1 MDKNS
6 ARARIEK
13 LRRELHR
20 HNHLY
25 YVKAQPEITDFE
37 FDLLLNELETL
48 EKKFP
53 EFSDDNSPTKRVGSD
68 ISEGFEQHPHEI
80 PMLSLGNTYSREE
93 LAAFAERVRKV
104 IDEPVEY
111 VCELKYDGVAIS
123 LTYEQGRLVRALT
136 RGDGVTGDDVTS
148 NVRTIRSIP
157 LQLSG
162 NLQTTDNRW
171 GTADG
176 TTAGHVINGY
186 PERFEIRGEVLMPL
200 EGFRR
205 MNEQRRKAGEQLF
218 ANPRNA
224 TAGTL
229 KMQNSSI
236 VAKRPLDCYLYSFA
250 ARESLFTTHFESL
263 NACSDWGFKIP
274 PYSKLVGSLDEV
286 FGFIDHWAD
295 NRRELPFEIDGVVVK
310 VNSLEQQEQ
319 LGFTAKTP
327 RWAIA
332 YKFKAERARTQLLSV
347 DFQVGRTGAVTPV
360 ANLEPVPLAGTTV
373 KRASLHN
380 ADQIAMLGLKEEDH
394 VYVEKGGDI
403 IPKIV
408 GVDIGMRKGD
418 PAPVVFISTC
428 PECGTEL
435 TRLPGEAAHYCP
447 NAYGCPPQI
456 KERLEHFVSRKAMN
470 INAAEAT
477 IELLYNEG
485 LVHNPADLYQLR
497 YEDVIGLDRFA
508 ERSSRNLIASIE
520 DSKAVP
526 FPRVLYALGIRYVG
540 ETVAKKLAIHFKS
553 IDQLIAATKEELVEV
568 DEIGERIAES
578 VISFFS
584 NEKNVRMTDELMN
597 AGVRF
602 AIPREEQ
609 AVSDRLGGKTFVIS
623 GKFSGYSRDELKE
636 MVEKNGGRNVSS
648 VSAKTSY
655 ILAGENMG
663 PEKLKKA
670 ESLGIPVISMDDF
683 MNMVKG

>member
-6 ARARIEK
+6 AKARIEE
-13 LRRELHR
+13 LRSKLHR
-20 HNHLY
+20 YNYLY
-25 YVKAQPEITDFE
+25 YVKAQPEISDFE
-37 FDLLLNELETL
+37 FDLLLQELETL

-53 EFSDDNSPTKRVGSD
+53 EFSDDNSPTRRVGSD
-68 ISEGFEQHPHEI
+68 ISEGFEQHPHKI

-93 LAAFAERVRKV
+93 LTAFADRVRKV

-123 LTYEQGRLVRALT
+123 LTYENGRLVRAIT

-162 NLQTTDNRW
+162 N
-171 GTADG
+171 
-176 TTAGHVINGY
+176 GY

-205 MNEQRRKAGEQLF
+205 MNEQRREAGEQLF

-250 ARESLFTTHFESL
+250 ARESLFTSHFESL
-263 NACSDWGFKIP
+263 NACSAWGFKIP

-286 FGFIDHWAD
+286 FEYIDHWAG
-295 NRRELPFEIDGVVVK
+295 RRQELPFEIDGVVVK

-332 YKFKAERARTQLLSV
+332 YKFKAEQVSTKLLSV

-360 ANLEPVPLAGTTV
+360 ANLEPVLLAGTKV

-380 ADQIAMLGLKEEDH
+380 ADQIAMLGLWKHDQ
-394 VYVEKGGDI
+394 VFVEKGGDI

-408 GVDIGMRKGD
+408 GVDIGRRTGD
-418 PAPVVFISTC
+418 PVPVSFIDRC
-428 PECGTEL
+428 PECGTGL
-435 TRLPGEAAHYCP
+435 TRLPGEVAYYCP

-456 KERLEHFVSRKAMN
+456 KERIEHFVSRKAMN
-470 INAAEAT
+470 IKAAEAT

-485 LVHNPADLYQLR
+485 LVNNPADLYKLK
-497 YEDVIGLDRFA
+497 YEDIIGLERFA
-508 ERSSRNLIASIE
+508 EKSSVNLISSIDASRT
-520 DSKAVP
+520 VP

-540 ETVAKKLAIHFKS
+540 ETVAKKLALHFIS
-553 IDQLIAATKEELVEV
+553 LERLMAATKEELVAV

-578 VISFFS
+578 VISFFG
-584 NEKNVRMTDELMN
+584 NEKNVRMTGELVN
-597 AGVRF
+597 AGLQF
-602 AIPREEQ
+602 AVPREEEK
-609 AVSDRLGGKTFVIS
+609 AVSELLKGKVFVIS
-623 GKFSGYSRDELKE
+623 GKFSGFSRDELKE
-636 MVEKNGGRNVSS
+636 MVEDNGGKNAGSVSS
-648 VSAKTSY
+648 KTSY
-655 ILAGENMG
+655 LLAGEDMG
-663 PEKLKKA
+663 PEKRKKA
-670 ESLGIPVISMDDF
+670 EALGVPIISIDGFLEML
-683 MNMVKG
+683 KG

>member
-1 MDKNS
+1 MRAAQMNGYKKKSTKMDKHS
-6 ARARIEK
+6 ARERIEE

-20 HNHLY
+20 HNYLY
-25 YVKAQPEITDFE
+25 YVKAEPAISDFQ
-37 FDLLLNELETL
+37 FDLLLQELATL
-48 EKKFP
+48 EKRFP
-53 EFSDDNSPTKRVGSD
+53 EFDDDNSPTKRVGSD

-104 IDEPVEY
+104 IDDPVEY

-136 RGDGVTGDDVTS
+136 RGDGVTGDDVTA

-157 LQLSG
+157 LQLTG
-162 NLQTTDNRW
+162 
-171 GTADG
+171 
-176 TTAGHVINGY
+176 NGY

-205 MNEQRRKAGEQLF
+205 MNEQRRQAGDQLF

-229 KMQNSSI
+229 KMQNSSL
-236 VAKRPLDCYLYSFA
+236 VARRPLDCYLYSFA
-250 ARESLFTTHFESL
+250 AAGSLFKTHFESL
-263 NACSDWGFKIP
+263 NACSAWGFRIP

-286 FGFIDHWAD
+286 FEFIDHWAGA
-295 NRRELPFEIDGVVVK
+295 RRELPFEIDGVVVK
-310 VNSLEQQEQ
+310 VNDLEQQAE

-332 YKFKAERARTQLLSV
+332 YKFKAEQVSTRLLGV

-360 ANLEPVPLAGTTV
+360 ANLEPVLLAGTTV

-380 ADQIAMLGLKEEDH
+380 ADQIAMLGLKENDY

-408 GVDIGMRKGD
+408 GVDIGRRQGD
-418 PAPVVFISTC
+418 PEAVVFIKDC
-428 PECGTEL
+428 PECGTQL

-456 KERLEHFVSRKAMN
+456 KERIEHFVSRKAMN

-477 IELLYNEG
+477 IEQLYNEG
-485 LVHNPADLYQLR
+485 LVHTPADLYKLR
-497 YEDVIGLDRFA
+497 YEDVIRLERFA
-508 ERSSRNLIASIE
+508 EKSSRNLIASI
-520 DSKAVP
+520 DASRAVP

-540 ETVAKKLAIHFKS
+540 ETVAKKLALHFTS
-553 IDQLIAATKEELVEV
+553 LERLLAATKDELVTV

-584 NEKNVRMTDELMN
+584 NEKNVRMTGELVN
-597 AGVRF
+597 AGLQF
-602 AIPREEQ
+602 AIPREEEK
-609 AVSDRLGGKTFVIS
+609 AGSEKLEGKTFVIS
-623 GKFSGYSRDELKE
+623 GKFSGFSRDELKE
-636 MVEKNGGRNVSS
+636 LVEHNGGKNVGSVSS
-648 VSAKTSY
+648 KTSY
-655 ILAGENMG
+655 VLAGEDMG
-663 PEKLKKA
+663 PEKRKKA
-670 ESLGIPVISMDDF
+670 EVLGIPVISIDDF
-683 MNMVKG
+683 LEMLEG

>member
-1 MDKNS
+1 MKMDKTS
-6 ARARIEK
+6 AKKRIEE

-25 YVKAQPEITDFE
+25 YVKAQPEVTDFE
-37 FDLLLNELETL
+37 FDLLLQELETL

-53 EFSDDNSPTKRVGSD
+53 EFSDENSPTKRVGSD
-68 ISEGFEQHPHEI
+68 ISEGFEQFPHEI

-93 LAAFAERVRKV
+93 LTAFAERVRKV

-123 LTYEQGRLVRALT
+123 LTYEQGRLMRALT

-162 NLQTTDNRW
+162 R
-171 GTADG
+171 
-176 TTAGHVINGY
+176 GY

-205 MNEQRRKAGEQLF
+205 MNEQRRQAGEQLF

-229 KMQNSSI
+229 KMQNSSV

-250 ARESLFTTHFESL
+250 ARESLFTSHFESL

-286 FGFIDHWAD
+286 FEFIDHWAD

-310 VNSLEQQEQ
+310 VNSLEQQKQ

-332 YKFKAERARTQLLSV
+332 YKFKAERARTRLVSV

-360 ANLEPVPLAGTTV
+360 ANLEPVQLAGTTV

-380 ADQIAMLGLKEEDH
+380 ADQIAMLGLKEEDY

-408 GVDIGMRKGD
+408 GVDIEMRKGD
-418 PAPVVFISTC
+418 PEPVKFISDC
-428 PECGTEL
+428 PECGTAL
-435 TRLPGEAAHYCP
+435 IRLPGEAAHYCP

-456 KERLEHFVSRKAMN
+456 KERLAHFVSRKAMN
-470 INAAEAT
+470 INAADAT
-477 IELLYNEG
+477 MELLYNEG
-485 LVHNPADLYQLR
+485 LVNNPADLYRLR
-497 YEDVIGLDRFA
+497 YEDVIGLERFA
-508 ERSSRNLIASIE
+508 DRSSKNLIASIE
-520 DSKAVP
+520 DSKSVP

-540 ETVAKKLAIHFKS
+540 ETVAKKLAMHFQS
-553 IDQLIAATKEELVEV
+553 FDRLIAATKEELVEV

-597 AGVRF
+597 AGVQF

-609 AVSDRLGGKTFVIS
+609 AVSNRLGGKKFVIS

-636 MVEKNGGRNVSS
+636 MVEKNGGKNVGA
-648 VSAKTSY
+648 VSAKTSC

-670 ESLGIPVISMDDF
+670 ESLGIPVISLDDF
-683 MNMVKG
+683 MNMVKD

>member
-1 MDKNS
+1 MDKGS
-6 ARARIEK
+6 AKDRIDK
-13 LRRELHR
+13 LRGELHR
-20 HNHLY
+20 HNYLY
-25 YVKAQPEITDFE
+25 YVKANPEISDFE
-37 FDLLLNELETL
+37 FDLLLQELETL
-48 EKKFP
+48 EKRFP
-53 EFSDDNSPTKRVGSD
+53 EFADDNSPTKRVGSD

-80 PMLSLGNTYSREE
+80 PMLSLGNTYSRDE
-93 LAAFAERVRKV
+93 LTAFTERVRKV

-136 RGDGVTGDDVTS
+136 RGDGVTGDDVTA

-157 LQLSG
+157 LQL
-162 NLQTTDNRW
+162 
-171 GTADG
+171 
-176 TTAGHVINGY
+176 AGNGY

-200 EGFRR
+200 DGFRR
-205 MNEQRRKAGEQLF
+205 MNEQRGEAGEQLF

-229 KMQNSSI
+229 KMQNSSV
-236 VAKRPLDCYLYSFA
+236 VARRPLDCYLYSFA
-250 ARESLFTTHFESL
+250 AAGSLFKTHFESL
-263 NACSDWGFKIP
+263 NACSAWGFKIP
-274 PYSKLVGSLDEV
+274 PYSKLVGSLDEL
-286 FGFIDHWAD
+286 FGFIDHWGEK
-295 NRRELPFEIDGVVVK
+295 RGELPFEIDGVVVK
-310 VNSLEQQEQ
+310 VNDLGQQQQ

-332 YKFKAERARTQLLSV
+332 YKFKAERARTRLLGV
-347 DFQVGRTGAVTPV
+347 DFQVGRTGAITPV
-360 ANLEPVPLAGTTV
+360 ANLEPVQLAGTTV

-380 ADQIAMLGLKEEDH
+380 ADQIAMLGLREDDH

-408 GVDIGMRKGD
+408 GVDIEKRSGD
-418 PAPVVFISTC
+418 PTPVKFISKC
-428 PECGTEL
+428 PECGTGL

-456 KERLEHFVSRKAMN
+456 KERIEHFVSRKAMN

-485 LVHNPADLYQLR
+485 LVHTPADLYKLQ

-508 ERSSRNLIASIE
+508 GKSSRNLVASIE
-520 DSKAVP
+520 DSKSVP
-526 FPRVLYALGIRYVG
+526 FPRVLYALGIKYVG
-540 ETVAKKLAIHFKS
+540 ETVAKKLAMHFKS
-553 IDQLIAATKEELVEV
+553 LDALMSATKEELIEV
-568 DEIGERIAES
+568 DEIGERIAAS
-578 VISFFS
+578 VINFFS
-584 NEKNVRMTDELMN
+584 NEKNVRMTGELMN
-597 AGVRF
+597 ARLRF
-602 AIPREEQ
+602 SIPREEQ
-609 AVSDRLGGKTFVIS
+609 VAEEQGASDRLGGKTFVIS

-636 MVEKNGGRNVSS
+636 LVEKNGGKNVGS

-663 PEKLKKA
+663 PEKRKKA
-670 ESLGIPVISMDDF
+670 EALGIPVISIDDF
-683 MNMVKG
+683 TDLLNS